1 MFKSNTAT
9 QQERIEVCH
18 DWVNMCVSANI
29 PLFRTDHPPVR
40 NFLLTRVR
48 NGGAIPGGQQLQ
60 ENYLADLYRIERDK
74 LKALLKDEYV
84 AVIFDEMS
92 DAEGRFVLNILLA
105 PTKINKDV
113 HVIAYLADTI
123 MLQKVDNVTVSQA
136 VISTLSWYGICFD
149 SISVFDTDNAAYCL
163 KAVQTLEQ
171 LCPNALNITCLAHIM
186 NLIGQAFK
194 SPFQLVTSFVVY
206 FSRIFY
212 NAGAWKGRFLS
223 YLRAELEKNLDVLTE
238 STAETSKARQK
249 PIVTMPPSSVAT
261 RWNSWFLCVSY
272 HNKYFKY
279 YKKFFRSRNAAYQY
293 SSRIC

>member
-1 MFKSNTAT
+1 LGSNFSNHYFGGVYQSIVGDNKVLQYLMAENNMTESGDAINIIITAKNVTEKNKGHKANKSAKERAVQFKSDGFYEDGGKLFCRSCNCVVDHCRKSTIVDHQQSAKHIKRKADNDASSLQTKDAKQQRTITSMFKSNTAT

-29 PLFRTDHPPVR
+29 PLSRTDHPAVR

-105 PTKINKDV
+105 PTKINKDG

-136 VISTLSWYGICFD
+136 S
-149 SISVFDTDNAAYCL
+149 
-163 KAVQTLEQ
+163 
-171 LCPNALNITCLAHIM
+171 H
-186 NLIGQAFK
+186 
-194 SPFQLVTSFVVY
+194 
-206 FSRIFY
+206 
-212 NAGAWKGRFLS
+212 
-223 YLRAELEKNLDVLTE
+223 
-238 STAETSKARQK
+238 
-249 PIVTMPPSSVAT
+249 
-261 RWNSWFLCVSY
+261 
-272 HNKYFKY
+272 
-279 YKKFFRSRNAAYQY
+279 
-293 SSRIC
+293 